1 MGITSILSEFQKETL
16 SLFKKTPLAKSY
28 YLAGGTALAEYYL
41 HHRKSE
47 DLDFFTQD
55 ELSLASLQKFV
66 ASVQS
71 RIQLD
76 KIEYQHG
83 FGLYTFFLYPK
94 KEVAKYKIDFGQYPF
109 GPINTLKKFD
119 GLLVEDL
126 YDIAVDKAHTISVRP
141 RLRDFID
148 LFLILRSNKNW
159 SLEELLRRGQEKF
172 EITVDPLQLGE
183 NLLQVRTLGG
193 MPIMLQEIDM
203 KEVKKYFMA
212 QAGKLR
218 QKILRVDKV
227 A

>member
-16 SLFKKTPLAKSY
+16 SLFKKTPLAKNY

-55 ELSLASLQKFV
+55 ELSLLSLQKFV
-66 ASVQS
+66 GSIQS
-71 RIQLD
+71 HIQLD

-109 GPINTLKKFD
+109 SPINPLKRFD
-119 GLLVEDL
+119 NLLVEDL

-159 SLEELLRRGQEKF
+159 SLEELLLRGQEKF
-172 EITVDPLQLGE
+172 EISVDPLQLGE
-183 NLLQVRTLGG
+183 NLLQVRILGD
-193 MPIMLQEIDM
+193 MPIMLQDIDM
-203 KEVKKYFMA
+203 KEVKNYFMA
-212 QAGKLR
+212 QAGTQR
-218 QKILRVDKV
+218 RKILR
-227 A
+227 

>member
-203 KEVKKYFMA
+203 KEVKKYFIA

-218 QKILRVDKV
+218 QKILRRT
-227 A
+227 